1 MLEAIKIGIAEV
13 NAAGGAAGREL
24 KLYAEDDQTRPDA
37 AVLAA
42 RKLVDIQ
49 HVDAMIGIWS
59 SAVQL
64 ATLPITNAAGIL
76 SFNTCGAPE
85 IRTEDKRDLV
95 FQFYA
100 SNAIIGAA
108 FAAIGQRLGYK
119 RAAVLGYNNATMSA
133 QANHF
138 KAAWEKRA
146 TRSSARRSTS
156 PTRPLTAPRSR
167 RPSRPSPTSS
177 SSARTRRTR
186 PSCSRSGTRPATNAS
201 SSCPAIRPRRR

>member
-1 MLEAIKIGIAEV
+1 M
-13 NAAGGAAGREL
+13 
-24 KLYAEDDQTRPDA
+24 
-37 AVLAA
+37 LAA

-119 RAAVLGYNNATMSA
+119 AGRGAGLQQRHHVGAGQPLQG
-133 QANHF
+133 QPGR
-138 KAAWEKRA
+138 EKGNQIV
-146 TRSSARRSTS
+146 SSAIYELNQATY
-156 PTRPLTAPRSR
+156 
-167 RPSRPSPTSS
+167 
-177 SSARTRRTR
+177 RTEVEK
-186 PSCSRSGTRPATNAS
+186 AVA
-201 SSCPAIRPRRR
+201 